1 MYKDNLLS
9 YIASDMHNIKNRPND
24 MGAAFSAIAQADCLE
39 AATKLCISIPNS
51 ITKQIDWQ

>member
-1 MYKDNLLS
+1 
-9 YIASDMHNIKNRPND
+9 MHNIKNRPND